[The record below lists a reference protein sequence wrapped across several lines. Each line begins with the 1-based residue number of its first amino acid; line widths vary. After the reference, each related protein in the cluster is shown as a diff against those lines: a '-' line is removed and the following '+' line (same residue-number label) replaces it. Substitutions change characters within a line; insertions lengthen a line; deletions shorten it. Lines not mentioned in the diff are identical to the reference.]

1 MPTVVVCVWRQVI
14 VTFPLFWQQHL
25 ALPTLCDPGG
35 AVSPSTVPP
44 PSLRE
49 HVRQVGQSNSFLPLS
64 QDCQAGSV
72 RFDLWIQRCEDV
84 DLGLPETGSQE
95 KRAYVRMNLIQ
106 RESEGRRCETELCL
120 HV

>member
-1 MPTVVVCVWRQVI
+1 MVICVWGQLI
-14 VTFPLFWQQHL
+14 VTFPLVWQQHL
-25 ALPTLCDPGG
+25 ALPPLCDLGG

-44 PSLRE
+44 PSQRE
-49 HVRQVGQSNSFLPLS
+49 HVTQVGQSKSFLSLS

-95 KRAYVRMNLIQ
+95 KRAYVRMNLLQ
-106 RESEGRRCETELCL
+106 RESEGRRRVTELCP